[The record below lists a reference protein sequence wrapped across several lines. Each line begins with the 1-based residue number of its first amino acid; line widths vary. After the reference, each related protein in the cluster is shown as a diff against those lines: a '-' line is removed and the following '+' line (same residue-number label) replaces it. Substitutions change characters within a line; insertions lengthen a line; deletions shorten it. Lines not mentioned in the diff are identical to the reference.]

1 MVLESHESV
10 KLEGGAVSTD
20 DPAVTDPDLYKV
32 IFENDRVRVLEYR
45 DQPGDQTH
53 PHRHPDSVMCTL
65 SAFRRRISDG
75 HRYVDV
81 DMPPGAVRW
90 VGAQEH
96 SGHNVG
102 ETPTHSIFVELK
114 EPAPSTGAR
123 VLGPQP

>member
-1 MVLESHESV
+1 MVLESHEPKESQA
-10 KLEGGAVSTD
+10 GA

-45 DQPGDQTH
+45 DEPGDRTN
-53 PHRHPDSVMCTL
+53 PHRHPDSVMYTL
-65 SAFRRRISDG
+65 SSFRRRVSDG
-75 HRYVDV
+75 SRSVDV
-81 DMPPGAVRW
+81 DIPSGVVRW
-90 VGAQEH
+90 VGAQQH

-114 EPAPSTGAR
+114 EPAASPGAG

>member
-1 MVLESHESV
+1 MVLESH
-10 KLEGGAVSTD
+10 
-20 DPAVTDPDLYKV
+20 DPVVTDPDHYTV

-45 DQPGDQTH
+45 DRPGDRTR
-53 PHRHPDSVMCTL
+53 PHRHPDSVMYTVT
-65 SAFRRRISDG
+65 AFRRRISDG
-75 HRYVDV
+75 HRAVDV
-81 DMPPGAVRW
+81 DLPAGAVRW

-114 EPAPSTGAR
+114 EPAPAAGAG